1 MIMIMKEEL
10 PERYFHSK
18 NKVVRLGQLLKETFP
33 KKSLIDKN
41 CQKVMSVWSEV
52 VGSEIYKSTRI
63 TGIKSGIMYVG
74 VESSTMIHY
83 LTNFEKYAII
93 HKINNVM
100 GMKYIEDIRFKA
112 GVT

>member
-1 MIMIMKEEL
+1 MIMKEL
-10 PERYFHSK
+10 PERYFT
-18 NKVVRLGQLLKETFP
+18 NKKKVLRLGQLLKEVFP

-63 TGIKSGIMYVG
+63 TGIKNGIMYVG
-74 VESSTMIHY
+74 VESSAMIHH

-100 GMKYIEDIRFKA
+100 GMKYIEDIRFKV
-112 GVT
+112 GIP

>member
-1 MIMIMKEEL
+1 MKEL
-10 PERYFHSK
+10 PERYFT
-18 NKVVRLGQLLKETFP
+18 NKKKVLRLGQLLKEVFP

-63 TGIKSGIMYVG
+63 TGIKNGIMYVG
-74 VESSTMIHY
+74 VESSAMIHH

>member
-1 MIMIMKEEL
+1 MKEL
-10 PERYFHSK
+10 PESYFTNK
-18 NKVVRLGQLLKETFP
+18 KKVVRLGQLLKEAFP

-63 TGIKSGIMYVG
+63 TGIKNGIMYVV
-74 VESSTMIHY
+74 VESSVMIHH

-93 HKINNVM
+93 CKINNVM

-112 GVT
+112 GVA

>member
-1 MIMIMKEEL
+1 MKEEL

-18 NKVVRLGQLLKETFP
+18 NKVVRLGQLLKEAFP

-41 CQKVMSVWSEV
+41 RQKVMSVWSEI
-52 VGSEIYKSTRI
+52 VGNEIYKSTRI
-63 TGIKSGIMYVG
+63 TGIKNGIMYVH
-74 VESSTMIHY
+74 VESSAMIHH
-83 LTNFEKYAII
+83 LTNFKKYAII
-93 HKINNVM
+93 QKINNVM

>member
-1 MIMIMKEEL
+1 MKEL
-10 PERYFHSK
+10 PERYFTNK
-18 NKVVRLGQLLKETFP
+18 KKVVRLGQLLKEAFP

-63 TGIKSGIMYVG
+63 TGIKNGILYVV
-74 VESSTMIHY
+74 VESSAMIHH

-93 HKINNVM
+93 CKINNVM

-112 GVT
+112 GVA

>member
-1 MIMIMKEEL
+1 MKEL
-10 PERYFHSK
+10 PERYFTNK
-18 NKVVRLGQLLKETFP
+18 KKVVRLGQLLKEAFP

-63 TGIKSGIMYVG
+63 TGIKNGIMYVV
-74 VESSTMIHY
+74 VESSVMIHH

-93 HKINNVM
+93 CKINNVM

-112 GVT
+112 GVA

>member
-1 MIMIMKEEL
+1 MKEL
-10 PERYFHSK
+10 PERYFTNK
-18 NKVVRLGQLLKETFP
+18 KKVVRLGQLLKEAFP

-41 CQKVMSVWSEV
+41 CQKAMGVWSEV

-63 TGIKSGIMYVG
+63 TGIKNGIMYVV
-74 VESSTMIHY
+74 VESSAMIHH

>member
-1 MIMIMKEEL
+1 MREL
-10 PERYFHSK
+10 PERYFT
-18 NKVVRLGQLLKETFP
+18 NKKKVLRLSQLLKEAFP
-33 KKSLIDKN
+33 KKTLIDKN
-41 CQKVMSVWSEV
+41 CQKVMSVWSEI
-52 VGSEIYKSTRI
+52 VGNEIYKSTRI
-63 TGIKSGIMYVG
+63 TGIKNGIMYVV
-74 VESSTMIHY
+74 VESSAMIHH

>member
-1 MIMIMKEEL
+1 MKEL
-10 PERYFHSK
+10 PERYFTNK
-18 NKVVRLGQLLKETFP
+18 KKVVRLGQLLKEAFP

-41 CQKVMSVWSEV
+41 SQKVMSVWSEI
-52 VGSEIYKSTRI
+52 VGNEIYKSTRV
-63 TGIKSGIMYVG
+63 TGIKNGIMYVV
-74 VESSTMIHY
+74 VESSAMIHH

>member
-1 MIMIMKEEL
+1 MIMKEL
-10 PERYFHSK
+10 PERYFT
-18 NKVVRLGQLLKETFP
+18 NKKKILRLGQLLKEAFP

-41 CQKVMSVWSEV
+41 CQKVMSIWSEV
-52 VGSEIYKSTRI
+52 VGNEIYKSSRI
-63 TGIKSGIMYVG
+63 TGIKNGIMYVG
-74 VESSTMIHY
+74 VESSAMIHH

>member
-1 MIMIMKEEL
+1 MKEEL
-10 PERYFHSK
+10 PERYFTNK
-18 NKVVRLGQLLKETFP
+18 KKVVRLGQLLKEAFP

-41 CQKVMSVWSEV
+41 RQKVMRVWSEI
-52 VGSEIYKSTRI
+52 VGNEIYKSARI
-63 TGIKSGIMYVG
+63 TGIKNGIMYVG
-74 VESSTMIHY
+74 VESSAMIHH

>member
-1 MIMIMKEEL
+1 VIMREEL
-10 PERYFHSK
+10 PERYFHSR
-18 NKVVRLGQLLKETFP
+18 NKVVRLGQLLKDAFP
-33 KKSLIDKN
+33 KKRFIDKN
-41 CQKVMSVWSEV
+41 CQKVMSIWSEV
-52 VGSEIYKSTRI
+52 VGNEIYRSTKI
-63 TGIKSGIMYVG
+63 TGIKNGIVYVG
-74 VESSTMIHY
+74 VESSAMIHY

>member
-1 MIMIMKEEL
+1 MREL
-10 PERYFHSK
+10 PERYFT
-18 NKVVRLGQLLKETFP
+18 NKKKVLRLGQLLKEAFP

-63 TGIKSGIMYVG
+63 TGIKNGIMYVG
-74 VESSTMIHY
+74 VESSAMIHH

-93 HKINNVM
+93 HKINTIL
-100 GMKYIEDIRFKA
+100 GFKYIEDVRFKV

>member
-1 MIMIMKEEL
+1 MKEEL

-18 NKVVRLGQLLKETFP
+18 NKVVRLGQLLKEAFP

-63 TGIKSGIMYVG
+63 TGIKNGIMYVN
-74 VESSTMIHY
+74 VESSAMIHH

-93 HKINNVM
+93 YKINTLL
-100 GMKYIEDIRFKA
+100 GFKYIEDVRFKV

>member
-1 MIMIMKEEL
+1 MILIMKEL
-10 PERYFHSK
+10 PERYFT
-18 NKVVRLGQLLKETFP
+18 NKKKVLRLGQLLKEAFP

-41 CQKVMSVWSEV
+41 CQKVMSVWSEI
-52 VGSEIYKSTRI
+52 VGNEIYKSTRI
-63 TGIKSGIMYVG
+63 TGIKNGIMYVV
-74 VESSTMIHY
+74 VESSAMIHH

>member
-1 MIMIMKEEL
+1 MKEL
-10 PERYFHSK
+10 PERYFTNK
-18 NKVVRLGQLLKETFP
+18 KKVVRLGQLLKEAFP

-63 TGIKSGIMYVG
+63 TGIKNGIMYVV
-74 VESSTMIHY
+74 VESSVMIHH

-93 HKINNVM
+93 CKINNVM

-112 GVT
+112 GVV

>member
-1 MIMIMKEEL
+1 MIMKEL
-10 PERYFHSK
+10 PERYFTNK
-18 NKVVRLGQLLKETFP
+18 KKVVRLGQLLKEAFP

-41 CQKVMSVWSEV
+41 CQKVMSVWSEI
-52 VGSEIYKSTRI
+52 VGNEIYKSTRI
-63 TGIKSGIMYVG
+63 TGIKNGIMYVN
-74 VESSTMIHY
+74 VESSAMIHH

-93 HKINNVM
+93 QKINNVM

>member
-1 MIMIMKEEL
+1 MKEL
-10 PERYFHSK
+10 PERYFT
-18 NKVVRLGQLLKETFP
+18 NKKKVLRLGQLLKEAFP
-33 KKSLIDKN
+33 KKILIDKN
-41 CQKVMSVWSEV
+41 CQKVMSVWREV
-52 VGSEIYKSTRI
+52 VGSEIKN
-63 TGIKSGIMYVG
+63 
-74 VESSTMIHY
+74 VESSAMIHH